1 LSRFDE
7 GRVRGGQGVAR
18 RLEAVDQFR
27 GFAILAMV
35 LANYLQG
42 VACVPPWLKHAPDVG
57 LTGVDLIAPF
67 FIFAI
72 GLTYGLSARGRL
84 LRADRRSVVEHFL
97 SRYFAIAGIGLFF
110 TAVEIRLGLGQPG
123 ILWGVLQAIGAAGL
137 ITLPFI
143 FLPASARWVAGFGLL
158 ALYQILLDRWWLDS
172 VRASSHGGMQGS
184 LSWGAML
191 ILATAMADLYHD
203 PRRDRMAFPLA
214 SALMLAS
221 GAALALAVPLSKM
234 RVSASYVLVCLGAS
248 GAVFE
253 LFRFL
258 CDTLGL
264 RSEVLSA
271 WGRNPLLLYVLH
283 VLLLGVFVLPRIP
296 SWYAEAPAWLVPLEA
311 LALLGALSWIG
322 LALNRRGWYF
332 KL

>member
-1 LSRFDE
+1 MSRSDE
-7 GRVRGGQGVAR
+7 GSKTAVRASAG

-27 GFAILAMV
+27 GFAILTMV

-42 VACVPPWLKHAPDVG
+42 VACVPSWLKHSSDLG
-57 LTGVDLIAPF
+57 LTGVDLIAPL

-72 GLTYGLSARGRL
+72 GLTYGLSARSRL
-84 LRADRRSVVEHFL
+84 LRSDRRSVVEHFL
-97 SRYFAIAGIGLFF
+97 YRYFAIAGIGLFF
-110 TAVEIRLGLGQPG
+110 TAAEIRLGLGGPG

-143 FLPASARWVAGFGLL
+143 FLPAIARWISGLGIL
-158 ALYQILLDRWWLDS
+158 ALYQLLLDRWWLDS

-191 ILATAMADLYHD
+191 LLATAMADLYHD

-214 SALMLAS
+214 SALMLAA
-221 GAALALAVPLSKM
+221 GAALALAVPISKSS
-234 RVSASYVLVCLGAS
+234 VSASYVLVSLGAS
-248 GAVFE
+248 GALFEVFR
-253 LFRFL
+253 LL
-258 CDTLGL
+258 CDVLGL

-283 VLLLGVFVLPRIP
+283 IVLLGVFVLPGIP
-296 SWYAEAPAWLVPLEA
+296 SWYADAPSWLVPLEA

-322 LALNRRGWYF
+322 LALRRRGWFF
-332 KL
+332 KI